1 MINKNEIREHD
12 PTIIQTILYDLNL
25 NYVKNNHQE
34 SSNRMKK
41 SLQNDIPEPFPA
53 VSAFCTRGGNPF
65 FARRSW

>member
-12 PTIIQTILYDLNL
+12 PTIIQTTLYDLNL

-34 SSNRMKK
+34 SNNRMKK
-41 SLQNDIPEPFPA
+41 ILQNDIPEPFP
-53 VSAFCTRGGNPF
+53 AFCTRGGNPF